1 MASKLR
7 DIMAPVLTRESVKGD
22 SYTDYM
28 MTRRELGN
36 PFGTYGGGKQVE
48 WVVADRFAPGFQDS
62 FDEDKISV
70 GIKPLNG
77 GWSVHSIAD
86 GIVRKA
92 GDGTIKIAR
101 EIAAGNYEIIEY
113 GNVRDIQVSEGDEVK
128 RGAHLGSVA
137 DRTKPLMVS
146 WYEEKLD
153 AGGVSLDPDEM
164 GFSQR
169 GWAYNPALF
178 MTGFAGYEEPEKP
191 TIYAG
196 GSARDLKD
204 CTTIVDFAYSR
215 LGCPYVWGAT
225 GPSTFDCSGLTQW
238 CYAQAGIQIPRT
250 SEAQHDAAAAAGNL
264 LALDESKL
272 LPGDILWKKGH
283 VGIYVGNNTY
293 IHAPKPGDVV
303 RVATGISYFTHALRF
318 S

>member
-1 MASKLR
+1 M
-7 DIMAPVLTRESVKGD
+7 
-22 SYTDYM
+22 
-28 MTRRELGN
+28 
-36 PFGTYGGGKQVE
+36 
-48 WVVADRFAPGFQDS
+48 
-62 FDEDKISV
+62 
-70 GIKPLNG
+70 
-77 GWSVHSIAD
+77 
-86 GIVRKA
+86 RKA

-101 EIAAGNYEIIEY
+101 EIAAGNYEIVEY

-153 AGGVSLDPDEM
+153 AGGMSLDPDAM

-196 GSARDLKD
+196 GSARNLKD

-225 GPSTFDCSGLTQW
+225 GPNTFDCSGLTQW
-238 CYAQAGIQIPRT
+238 CYAQAGIRIPRT
-250 SEAQHDAAAAAGNL
+250 SEAQHDAAAASGNL